1 MTRSHPRRLAHYC
14 TGLLAGLLSS
24 TAVAQ
29 TELDPITVT
38 ATRTP
43 EPSFDVPASVDG
55 VPGAAF
61 NTDTLGVN
69 LSEGL
74 SAVPGLIARNRQNY
88 AQDLQISIRA
98 FGARSTFGIRG
109 VRLYLDGIPA
119 TQPDG
124 QGQVSHFNLA
134 TAERVEVL
142 RGPFSAL
149 YGNSSGGVIQL
160 FTADGSEHPQL
171 TFGTAAGSYGTWRA
185 NLVASGK
192 SDIGS
197 QAFDYN
203 LGYTR
208 FETDGFRDHS
218 AAERDSLNG
227 KLNLQVGTAGRLTLL
242 LNVFASP
249 DTQDPLGLTRAQF
262 EEDPS
267 QATAVATQFNTRK
280 SVDQSQGG
288 AVYEH
293 RLGDAHTLRLLGYGG
308 RRQIEQY
315 LAIPPGP
322 QGNPT
327 HSGGVIDLDSGYAG
341 LDARWSWRTRLAR
354 RPLSLTLG
362 LSYDD
367 LRQERRGYENF
378 VGEQLGVR
386 GARRRDET
394 NDVYDFDQYLQ
405 AGWAFSERWTALAG
419 LRHSRV
425 KFESDDQYVT
435 DDNPDDSG
443 STDYART
450 TPVGGL
456 MYRHSPVLHL
466 YAAYGTGFE
475 TPTLVELVVQ
485 ARRRFGPE
493 PRAGRGAHRSRRDR
507 RQAPPAAGP
516 ARRTG
521 VVPHRYTRR
530 VGGRNQRRRTRHL
543 PERRAHAAPGRRGRC
558 GRDARAAPGHEAC
571 LHLDRGRGAA
581 GLSRLHRRA
590 LQRAGNAGCV
600 RQPAARRA
608 GVPSVRCA
616 ALGCRARLAGLARR
630 AIPVRSPGQR
640 RQQRGGAVLHAGRP
654 HWRLRLRPATAAPA
668 RLRLGGQPVR

>member
-1 MTRSHPRRLAHYC
+1 M
-14 TGLLAGLLSS
+14 
-24 TAVAQ
+24 
-29 TELDPITVT
+29 
-38 ATRTP
+38 
-43 EPSFDVPASVDG
+43 
-55 VPGAAF
+55 
-61 NTDTLGVN
+61 
-69 LSEGL
+69 
-74 SAVPGLIARNRQNY
+74 
-88 AQDLQISIRA
+88 
-98 FGARSTFGIRG
+98 
-109 VRLYLDGIPA
+109 
-119 TQPDG
+119 
-124 QGQVSHFNLA
+124 
-134 TAERVEVL
+134 
-142 RGPFSAL
+142 
-149 YGNSSGGVIQL
+149 
-160 FTADGSEHPQL
+160 
-171 TFGTAAGSYGTWRA
+171 
-185 NLVASGK
+185 
-192 SDIGS
+192 
-197 QAFDYN
+197 
-203 LGYTR
+203 
-208 FETDGFRDHS
+208 
-218 AAERDSLNG
+218 
-227 KLNLQVGTAGRLTLL
+227 
-242 LNVFASP
+242 FASP

-475 TPTLVELVVQ
+475 TPTLVELAYRPDGASGLNHELDAARTDHAEIGAKLRLRPDLRAELALFHTDTRDELVVATNAGGRATFQ
-485 ARRRFGPE
+485 NAGRTRRRGVEAAVAATLAPHLDMRLAYTWIE
-493 PRAGRGAHRSRRDR
+493 AEV
-507 RQAPPAAGP
+507 RQGYLAC
-516 ARRTG
+516 TG
-521 VVPHRYTRR
+521 VPCSAPETPVASGNRLPGVPES
-530 VGGRNQRRRTRHL
+530 HL
-543 PERRAHAAPGRRGRC
+543 YGALRWGAERGWQASLDAQYLSAVPVNDVNSEAAPSYTLVG
-558 GRDARAAPGHEAC
+558 
-571 LHLDRGRGAA
+571 LTGAYVFD
-581 GLSRLHRRA
+581 L
-590 LQRAGNAGCV
+590 
-600 RQPAARRA
+600 P
-608 GVPSVRCA
+608 
-616 ALGCRARLAGLARR
+616 
-630 AIPVRSPGQR
+630 
-640 RQQRGGAVLHAGRP
+640 
-654 HWRLRLRPATAAPA
+654 RLRLRGFVSVDNLFDEDYVGSVIVNDGNGRYYEPGPGLAVLAGIQVNWQSGAYGT
-668 RLRLGGQPVR
+668 